1 MSILRLII
9 SASHRIVPDIRNQ
22 PETVN
27 IPNITPPQ
35 TTTRKATPVTWL
47 QLMRIPTVFTALSNI
62 LCGYLITHKMKTAE
76 LPQQTDLWLLLI
88 SSAGLYLGGMV
99 LNDVFDA
106 ALDAV
111 ERPERPIP
119 SGRISRKAAAIF
131 GALLMTVG
139 VGCAA
144 VVGMGSLLIA
154 GLIVAAVLLYDGFL
168 KSTVAA
174 PLGMGTCRFLNL
186 MLGASAATTIT
197 SVWQST
203 PMTVA
208 AALGIYIVGVTVFSR
223 NEAGKSSSTGLLTGV
238 GIMLCGFGVDAWLV
252 TGSGVGKAISGSQMG
267 LLLLGLNILMR
278 AAIVVGNPQP
288 LRIQRTVGL
297 MLLCIIF
304 LDALMV
310 FGLTGNAKH
319 AVLVITLIAPA
330 SLVRRFIPMS

>member
-1 MSILRLII
+1 MNFPEQI
-9 SASHRIVPDIRNQ
+9 Q
-22 PETVN
+22 P
-27 IPNITPPQ
+27 PAP
-35 TTTRKATPVTWL
+35 KATPLTWL

-62 LCGYLITHKMKTAE
+62 LCGYLIAHKLTPAE
-76 LPQQTDLWLLLI
+76 LRQEIDLWLLLI

-119 SGRISRKAAAIF
+119 SGRISRRAAAIF
-131 GALLMTVG
+131 GSLLLIIG

-144 VVGMGSLLIA
+144 AVGMGSLLIA
-154 GLIVAAVLLYDGFL
+154 ALIVAAVLLYDGYL
-168 KSTVAA
+168 KSTFAA

-197 SVWQST
+197 SVWQTT

-208 AALGIYIVGVTVFSR
+208 TGLGIYIIGVTVFAK
-223 NEAGKSSSTGLLTGV
+223 NEAGKSSSTGLLAGV
-238 GIMLCGFGVDAWLV
+238 GIMLCGIGLDASLV
-252 TGSGVGKAISGSQMG
+252 TGSGAERAIAGSQMA
-267 LLLLGLNILMR
+267 LLILGLNILMR

-288 LRIQRTVGL
+288 VRIQRTVGL

-304 LDALMV
+304 LDGLMV
-310 FGLTGNAKH
+310 FGLTGDVKH
-319 AVLVITLIAPA
+319 AVLVIMLIAPA

>member
-1 MSILRLII
+1 MNNGC
-9 SASHRIVPDIRNQ
+9 RIVPQIRNQ
-22 PETVN
+22 LETVN
-27 IPNITPPQ
+27 IQKITPTQ
-35 TTTRKATPVTWL
+35 TIASKATPLAWL

-62 LCGYLITHKMKTAE
+62 LCGYMITHQLTPAR

-106 ALDAV
+106 ALDAI

-131 GALLMTVG
+131 GTLLMIIG

-144 VVGMGSLLIA
+144 AVGLGSLLIA
-154 GLIVAAVLLYDGFL
+154 GLIVAAVLLYDGCL
-168 KSTVAA
+168 KSTIAA

-186 MLGASAATTIT
+186 MLGASAATTMT
-197 SVWQST
+197 SVWQT
-203 PMTVA
+203 IPMTVA
-208 AALGIYIVGVTVFSR
+208 AGLGIYILGVTVFAR

-238 GIMLCGFGVDAWLV
+238 GIMLCGIGLDAWMV
-252 TGSGVGKAISGSQMG
+252 TGSGAEKAISGSQMA
-267 LLLLGLNILMR
+267 LLILGLNILMR
-278 AAIVVGNPQP
+278 AAIVIGNPQP
-288 LRIQRTVGL
+288 VRIQRTVGL

-310 FGLTGNAKH
+310 FGLTGDVKH
-319 AVLVITLIAPA
+319 AVLVIMLIAPA